1 MFGALVLGGSMLIQP
16 PDAEAEPESQEPS
29 SQPDE
34 QTSKTPQKPPVQAKS
49 IPASPPPARLK
60 MTKTDQPRKAK
71 KPEQHCQMEFT
82 LHKYS
87 RDGVE
92 LIPTCLDDK
101 SDAEIL
107 KVIHEAKKQTCMS
120 PFCGC
125 WLG

>member
-1 MFGALVLGGSMLIQP
+1 MFGALVLGGSMLVQP
-16 PDAEAEPESQEPS
+16 PEAEAEPESKELKGKPDQG
-29 SQPDE
+29 SQA
-34 QTSKTPQKPPVQAKS
+34 QQKPPVKAKS
-49 IPASPPPARLK
+49 VPAPPPPARL
-60 MTKTDQPRKAK
+60 TTSEINQPRAAK
-71 KPEQHCQMEFT
+71 RSAQHCQMEFT